1 MEEIMAE
8 ENITEDEKKEE
19 KIDIGVLK
27 LVQSEN
33 TYIISSKERMYDVI
47 KAFVENSQGSIA
59 LNDFSQIFKT
69 VTVWVKFRPRKLG
82 SYVEVIKERAT
93 ETTIDV
99 RYSGDEY
106 IPHIKEVLRDHKIK
120 VKSMSNNV
128 MTCQLPRPSDQD
140 IDTAIQKVRVFA
152 NTARSSLAQV
162 KASSIQR
169 LQSAIKNEYL
179 EAKDVKFALQSI
191 EKIEQQMSGM
201 LTYFRV
207 ECEKMLAGRK
217 FTFDSSETKD
227 MHTAIRKRIQKK
239 FYIEI

>member
-1 MEEIMAE
+1 MSEENVAE
-8 ENITEDEKKEE
+8 ENVNDKK
-19 KIDIGVLK
+19 KIDIDVLK
-27 LVQSEN
+27 LNPSEN
-33 TYIISSKERMYDVI
+33 TYIISSKERMFDVI

-82 SYVEVIKERAT
+82 SYVEVMKERST

-140 IDTAIQKVRVFA
+140 IDTAVQKVRVIA
-152 NTARSSLAQV
+152 NTARSSLSQV
-162 KASSIQR
+162 KADTIQR
-169 LQSAIKNEYL
+169 LQAAIKNEYL

-191 EKIEQQMSGM
+191 EKVEQQMAGM

-217 FTFDSSETKD
+217 FTFDSPETKD
-227 MHTAIRKRIQKK
+227 MYTAIYKRIQKK

>member
-1 MEEIMAE
+1 MAE

-152 NTARSSLAQV
+152 NTARSSLCLLYTSPSPRDRTRSRMP
-162 KASSIQR
+162 SS
-169 LQSAIKNEYL
+169 A
-179 EAKDVKFALQSI
+179 
-191 EKIEQQMSGM
+191 
-201 LTYFRV
+201 
-207 ECEKMLAGRK
+207 
-217 FTFDSSETKD
+217 
-227 MHTAIRKRIQKK
+227 
-239 FYIEI
+239 

>member
-1 MEEIMAE
+1 MSEENVAE
-8 ENITEDEKKEE
+8 ENVNDKK
-19 KIDIGVLK
+19 KIDIDVLK
-27 LVQSEN
+27 LNPSEN
-33 TYIISSKERMYDVI
+33 TYIISSKERMFDVI

-82 SYVEVIKERAT
+82 SYVEVMKERST

-140 IDTAIQKVRVFA
+140 IDTAVQKVRVIA
-152 NTARSSLAQV
+152 NTARSSLSQV
-162 KASSIQR
+162 KADTIQR
-169 LQSAIKNEYL
+169 LQAAIKNEYL

-191 EKIEQQMSGM
+191 EKVEQQMAGM

-217 FTFDSSETKD
+217 FTFDSPETKD
-227 MHTAIRKRIQKK
+227 MHTAIHKRIQKK

>member
-1 MEEIMAE
+1 MSEENVAE
-8 ENITEDEKKEE
+8 ENVNDKK
-19 KIDIGVLK
+19 KIDIDVLK
-27 LVQSEN
+27 LNPSEN
-33 TYIISSKERMYDVI
+33 TYIISSKERMFDVI

-82 SYVEVIKERAT
+82 SYVEVMKERST

-140 IDTAIQKVRVFA
+140 IDTAVQKVRVIA
-152 NTARSSLAQV
+152 NTARSSLSQV
-162 KASSIQR
+162 KADTIQR
-169 LQSAIKNEYL
+169 LQAAIKNEYL

-191 EKIEQQMSGM
+191 EKVEQQMAGM

-217 FTFDSSETKD
+217 FTFDSPETKD
-227 MHTAIRKRIQKK
+227 MYTAIHKRIQKK

>member
-1 MEEIMAE
+1 MAE
-8 ENITEDEKKEE
+8 ENVAEENVNDKK
-19 KIDIGVLK
+19 KIDIDVLK
-27 LVQSEN
+27 LNPSEN
-33 TYIISSKERMYDVI
+33 TYIISSKERMFDVI
-47 KAFVENSQGSIA
+47 KALVENSQGSIA

-82 SYVEVIKERAT
+82 SYVEVMKERST

-140 IDTAIQKVRVFA
+140 IDTAVQKVRVIA
-152 NTARSSLAQV
+152 NTARSSLSQV
-162 KASSIQR
+162 KADTIQR
-169 LQSAIKNEYL
+169 LQAAIKNEYL

-191 EKIEQQMSGM
+191 EKVEQQMAGM

-217 FTFDSSETKD
+217 FTFDSPETKD
-227 MHTAIRKRIQKK
+227 MHTAIHKRIQKK

>member
-1 MEEIMAE
+1 MSEENVAE
-8 ENITEDEKKEE
+8 ENVNDKK
-19 KIDIGVLK
+19 KIDIDVLK
-27 LVQSEN
+27 LKPSEN
-33 TYIISSKERMYDVI
+33 TYIISSKERMFDVI

-82 SYVEVIKERAT
+82 SYVEVMKERST

-140 IDTAIQKVRVFA
+140 IDTAVQKVRVIA
-152 NTARSSLAQV
+152 NTARSSLSQV
-162 KASSIQR
+162 KADTIQR
-169 LQSAIKNEYL
+169 LQAAIKNEYL

-191 EKIEQQMSGM
+191 EKVEQQMAGM

-217 FTFDSSETKD
+217 FTFDSPETKD
-227 MHTAIRKRIQKK
+227 MHTAIHKRIQKK

>member
-1 MEEIMAE
+1 MSE
-8 ENITEDEKKEE
+8 ENTEKQEEEKEK

-27 LVQSEN
+27 LKPSEN
-33 TYIISSKERMYDVI
+33 TYIISSKERMFDVL

-59 LNDFSQIFKT
+59 LNDFGQIFKT

-82 SYVEVIKERAT
+82 SYVEIIKERST

-128 MTCQLPRPSDQD
+128 MVCQLPRPSDQD
-140 IDTAIQKVRVFA
+140 IDTAIQKVRVIS

-169 LQSAIKNEYL
+169 LQAAIKNEYL

-191 EKIEQQMSGM
+191 EKIEQQMAGM

-217 FTFDSSETKD
+217 FAFDSVETKD
-227 MHTAIRKRIQKK
+227 MYTAIYKRIQKK
-239 FYIEI
+239 FYIEV

>member
-1 MEEIMAE
+1 MSEENVAE
-8 ENITEDEKKEE
+8 ENVNDKK
-19 KIDIGVLK
+19 KIDIDVLK
-27 LVQSEN
+27 LNPSEN
-33 TYIISSKERMYDVI
+33 TYIISSKERMFDVI

-82 SYVEVIKERAT
+82 SYVEVMKERST

-99 RYSGDEY
+99 RFSGDEY

-140 IDTAIQKVRVFA
+140 IDTAVQKVRVIA
-152 NTARSSLAQV
+152 NTARSSLSQV
-162 KASSIQR
+162 KADTIQR
-169 LQSAIKNEYL
+169 LQAAIKNEYL

-191 EKIEQQMSGM
+191 EKVEQQMAGM

-217 FTFDSSETKD
+217 FTFDSPETKD
-227 MHTAIRKRIQKK
+227 MHTAIHKRIQKK

>member
-1 MEEIMAE
+1 MSEENVAE
-8 ENITEDEKKEE
+8 ENVNDKK
-19 KIDIGVLK
+19 KIDIDVLK
-27 LVQSEN
+27 LNPSEN
-33 TYIISSKERMYDVI
+33 TYIISSKERMFDVI

-82 SYVEVIKERAT
+82 SYVEVMKERST

-140 IDTAIQKVRVFA
+140 IDTAVQKVRVIA
-152 NTARSSLAQV
+152 NTARSSLSQV
-162 KASSIQR
+162 KADTIQR
-169 LQSAIKNEYL
+169 LQAAIKNEYL

-191 EKIEQQMSGM
+191 EKVEQQMAGM

-217 FTFDSSETKD
+217 FTFDSPETKD
-227 MHTAIRKRIQKK
+227 MHTAIYKRIQKK